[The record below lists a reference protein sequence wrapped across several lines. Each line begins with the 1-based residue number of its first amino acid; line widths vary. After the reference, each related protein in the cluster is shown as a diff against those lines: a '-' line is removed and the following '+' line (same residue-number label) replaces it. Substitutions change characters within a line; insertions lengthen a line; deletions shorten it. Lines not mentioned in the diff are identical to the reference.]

1 MTKHHLLRKV
11 YFVYK
16 LPISK
21 KKSKKFIEL
30 RLGKFNP
37 SRSNKISLDF
47 AISDLPFTNKLRK
60 MTNLEDFLKKYLFTR
75 NILIRQF
82 LAELLGSF
90 ILAYCGIGGNSFYI
104 IKNDYNVIL

>member
-1 MTKHHLLRKV
+1 M
-11 YFVYK
+11 
-16 LPISK
+16 

-37 SRSNKISLDF
+37 SRSNKISFDF
-47 AISDLPFTNKLRK
+47 SISDLPFTNKLRK

-75 NILIRQF
+75 NILIRKF

-90 ILAYCGIGGNSFYI
+90 ILAYCGIGGNSF
-104 IKNDYNVIL
+104 LTSRF